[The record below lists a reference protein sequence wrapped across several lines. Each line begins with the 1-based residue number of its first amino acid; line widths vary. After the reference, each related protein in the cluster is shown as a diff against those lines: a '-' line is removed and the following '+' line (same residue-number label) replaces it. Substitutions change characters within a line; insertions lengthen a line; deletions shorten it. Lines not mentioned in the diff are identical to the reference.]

1 MKNKQLYYWILTG
14 LLSFYMLFAAWFA
27 ETHQAEFTGRMGFP
41 AYFRVELTIAKI
53 IGAIVLLIP
62 QTSQRIREWVYV
74 GFCICMISAFIA
86 KCSSGYGFM
95 EAAQP
100 AFSLVFFLLV
110 IFLLQKVNNQ
120 PYKLSEK
127 QS

>member
-1 MKNKQLYYWILTG
+1 MKNKKLYYWILTG

-27 ETHQAEFTGRMGFP
+27 ETHQADFSIKMGFP

-53 IGAIVLLIP
+53 IGALVLLFP
-62 QTSQRIREWVYV
+62 QTPARIREWVYV

-86 KCSSGYGFM
+86 KCYSGYGPM
-95 EAAQP
+95 EALQP
-100 AFSLVFFLLV
+100 AISLLFFLLV
-110 IFLLQKVNNQ
+110 VYLLQKVNRQ
-120 PYKLSEK
+120 PDLLPQK